1 VKRYSLIG
9 LVVLIVLAG
18 IMVLLS
24 SSVPI
29 LAGGDVAVH
38 ALDEAQA
45 AAAQDATEAS
55 TATEDVSPAAQQQ
68 DYVVV
73 AEGIILPVQ
82 HATLSMAA
90 SGIVD
95 EILVPEGGM
104 AEAGEVILRLQ
115 SAHQRAAVAE
125 AQAAIDAAQASL
137 AALEAGS
144 RVQEIVGAQATLDAA
159 KARLARLRE
168 GARPEE
174 IVAAEARLAAAQATL
189 QRLYDGPDAH
199 TKIAAEADLANAE
212 AALRQAQAAYDQ
224 VAGRTDVAMLPQ
236 SLQLQQATNAYE
248 AARARYDALF
258 DDPKADLVSGAR
270 AQVKE
275 AQANLD
281 RLREPATEN
290 EIAEVEAMVQQAQAQ
305 YDLAVAGPRGE
316 ELAAAAAAV
325 DQARAGLDQV
335 QASLADTE
343 LRAPFAGTVAAL
355 EVSHG
360 EQVVAGVPIVQLAQ
374 LGTWQVETD
383 DLTELDVVRVEEGE
397 PVTVTLD
404 AIEGLELAGTV
415 ERIKAVGQEKLGD
428 MTYTVIVRLD
438 EQDPRLRWNM
448 TAVVM
453 IP

>member
-1 VKRYSLIG
+1 MKRYSLIG
-9 LVVLIVLAG
+9 LVVLVVLAG

-29 LAGGDVAVH
+29 LAGGDVEVH
-38 ALDEAQA
+38 ALGEAREA
-45 AAAQDATEAS
+45 AGAPEVADDASAQSGET
-55 TATEDVSPAAQQQ
+55 

-73 AEGIILPVQ
+73 AEGAILPLE

-90 SGIVD
+90 NGIVD
-95 EILVPEGGM
+95 EILVAEGEM
-104 AEAGEVILRLQ
+104 AEQGEVILRLQ
-115 SAHQRAAVAE
+115 RAHQRAAVAE
-125 AQAAIDAAQASL
+125 AQAALDAAQARY

-144 RVQEIVGAQATLDAA
+144 RTQEIDAAQATLNAA
-159 KARLARLRE
+159 EARLARLTE

-174 IVAAEARLAAAQATL
+174 IVAAEARLAAAQAAL
-189 QRLYDGPDAH
+189 QRLYDGPDQQ
-199 TKIAAEADLANAE
+199 TKIAAGADLANAE
-212 AALRQAQAAYDQ
+212 AALRQAQAAYDL

-258 DDPKADLVSGAR
+258 DDPKADLVSGAQ

-281 RLREPATEN
+281 RLRKPATEN
-290 EIAEVEAMVQQAQAQ
+290 EIAEAEAMVQQAQAQ
-305 YDLAVAGPRGE
+305 YDLAVAGPRSE

-325 DQARAGLDQV
+325 DQARAGLEQA

-360 EQVVAGVPIVQLAQ
+360 EQVVAGLPIVQLAQ

-383 DLTELDVVRVEEGE
+383 DLTELDIVRVEEGR
-397 PVTVTLD
+397 PVTVTFD

-415 ERIKAVGQEKLGD
+415 QRIKAVGQEKLGD
-428 MTYTVIVRLD
+428 MTYTVVVRLD